1 MKAAVPASAARIEIQ
16 ELPIRAGI
24 RKAARGSR
32 VMLLGLAT
40 SPATFVPFSLVC
52 GGISIEPSLIYDHLA
67 DFARSISLVA
77 NETLQPPIVVSDTV
91 QFESIGRTLELASN
105 GGAGKNHAI
114 IG

>member
-16 ELPIRAGI
+16 ELPIRAG
-24 RKAARGSR
+24 
-32 VMLLGLAT
+32 
-40 SPATFVPFSLVC
+40 
-52 GGISIEPSLIYDHLA
+52 
-67 DFARSISLVA
+67 
-77 NETLQPPIVVSDTV
+77 NETLQPPIVVGDTV